1 VEGAVK
7 MHISN
12 ARIAALFNKLAD
24 YMQIREGNPF
34 KIRAYRSAARTI
46 ANLDK
51 SLARMVEEGA
61 DLSAIPTI
69 GEKIARKIEEIV
81 RTGRLS
87 KLEKIEKCFPP
98 HFSDLLAVDGIGP
111 KRAKLLYEQLRIDS
125 VDALKKAAQEKRIRE
140 LKGFDKQLEKRI
152 LKGTVLLKQEGKRF
166 LYAEAEPYVKEL
178 LAYLKRSKHLSKVS
192 IAGSFRRKKE
202 SVGDLDILATS
213 PKPKRIIEHFVRYE
227 DTKAVISEGKTKS
240 TIILSN
246 DLQVDLRCVAD
257 ESYGAALHYFT
268 GSKSHNIAIRKMALK
283 KGLKVNEYGIFQGKK
298 QIAGRTEEEMYARVG
313 LCYIEPELRENR
325 GELEAAKKR
334 ALPKLVREDDIRG
347 DLHMHTT
354 YSDGYHTIKAMA
366 EAAKARGYEYIAVTD
381 HSKHMSIVHGLD
393 EKRLRR
399 QIEEIERINEEIEGI
414 TILKSIEADILE
426 DGSLALPGHILRELD
441 LVVVAVHDHFNLSAK
456 RQTQRILK
464 ALENPY
470 STILAHPTGRLIGE
484 RMPYDI
490 SMEKLFEAVRQHNC
504 FLEINAQPKR
514 LDLNDIHLKAAKEA
528 GVKFAI
534 STDAHNTFSLDY
546 MRYGIN
552 QARRGWIEKKDVI
565 NTLSLKK
572 LRRVLR

>member
-1 VEGAVK
+1 MQVSNVQ
-7 MHISN
+7 ISVLLN
-12 ARIAALFNKLAD
+12 RLAD
-24 YMQIREGNPF
+24 YMQIREDNPF

-69 GEKIARKIEEIV
+69 GKKIAQKIEEIV
-81 RTGRLS
+81 RTGRFT
-87 KLEKIEKCFPP
+87 KLEKMEKSFPP
-98 HFSDLLAVDGIGP
+98 HFADLLAVDGIGP
-111 KRAKLLYEQLRIDS
+111 KRAKILYEQLHIDS
-125 VDALKKAAQEKRIRE
+125 LDALRKAAQEKKIRALE
-140 LKGFDKQLEKRI
+140 GFDKQLEKRI

-166 LYAEAEPYVKEL
+166 LYAAVEPYAEEL
-178 LAYLKRSKHLSKVS
+178 LAYLQRSKHLSKAI

-213 PKPKRIIEHFVRYE
+213 PKPKRIIEHFVKYE
-227 DTKAVISEGKTKS
+227 DTKAVISEGKTRS

-283 KGLKVNEYGIFQGKK
+283 RGLKVNEYGVFKGKK
-298 QIAGRTEEEMYARVG
+298 RIAGHTEEEMYESVG

-325 GELEAAKKR
+325 GELEAAKKGT
-334 ALPKLVREDDIRG
+334 LPRLIEQNDMRG

-354 YSDGYHTIKAMA
+354 YSDGYHTVKAMA
-366 EAAKARGYEYIAVTD
+366 EAAKAFGYDYIAVTD
-381 HSKHMSIVHGLD
+381 HSKHLSIVHGLD
-393 EKRLRR
+393 EKRLCE
-399 QIEEIERINEEIEGI
+399 QMEEIDRINEALDGI
-414 TILKSIEADILE
+414 TVLKSIEVDILE
-426 DGSLALPGHILRELD
+426 EGSLALPTSVLKELD
-441 LVVVAVHDHFNLSAK
+441 LVVAAVHDHFNLSAK
-456 RQTQRILK
+456 KQTRRILK
-464 ALENPY
+464 ATENPCVN
-470 STILAHPTGRLIGE
+470 ILAHPTGRLIGE
-484 RMPYDI
+484 RRAYDVE
-490 SMEKLFEAVRQHNC
+490 MERIFKALKERNC

-528 GVKFAI
+528 GMKFAI
-534 STDAHNTFSLDY
+534 STDAHNTFSLAY
-546 MRYGIN
+546 MKYGIN
-552 QARRGWIEKKDVI
+552 QARRGWIEKEDVI

-572 LRRVLR
+572 LRRVLKRG